1 MISVHF
7 DATPVIDFKS
17 ANGIMIHSKILSGLL
32 QEEFI
37 LPSARKLV
45 YNGCT

>member
-17 ANGIMIHSKILSGLL
+17 AANGIMIHSKILSWIT
-32 QEEFI
+32 EEFI
-37 LPSARKLV
+37 LRHPLMKVGL
-45 YNGCT
+45 